1 MMNKLMSYKQN
12 TKKSMLTIA
21 VIALA
26 IILAGTLAL
35 NPIGK
40 GDKVL
45 AASAPIPINLIYY
58 GSNTSSVTAA
68 IIAAHPEFLVDN
80 SPAGPWGGDAN
91 VSEYMAAGIKYFE
104 YLDGG
109 YEGTQA
115 RAIPNDLQ
123 SNLNYITAV
132 AKEGAYG
139 IFLDEVSDSPDAASI
154 SYLSAIYNAAHTL
167 GLKVAFNTGVS
178 SFSSVLMNYC
188 DYMNS
193 SETWGNN
200 TLTSSQTT
208 YGSRIWMETEGV
220 TSASA
225 AATLTEGAWND
236 GILAEYAC
244 GDYNDLPSWLSSYI
258 SLIAGTSPSTPVV
271 SSPNITT
278 TSLANGTV
286 GTAYS
291 QTLAATGGTAP
302 YTWKISS
309 GTLPAGL
316 SFSTKGVISGTPTTA
331 CDPSVTFEVVDN
343 NSMTAAES
351 LAITI
356 NSMTVST
363 STLSITTSALPS
375 GTVGSAYS
383 QTLSATGGTTPYSW
397 TISSG
402 TLPSGLTLSSSGVI
416 SGTPTT
422 AIDPSVTFEVIG
434 NNGSTATKALSIT
447 IGSAVAVTGSTTGN
461 TTGVVESKGIAT
473 GATNE
478 YDLYLKIT
486 STTVS
491 GVKVGQEVWLAAT
504 TTNFPNLLT
513 VGATVTGNLNDS
525 LGWWVLN

>member
-1 MMNKLMSYKQN
+1 M
-12 TKKSMLTIA
+12 KKSISFNRNVKKSILTIA
-21 VIALA
+21 TNGLA
-26 IILAGTLAL
+26 VLVAATLAL

-40 GDKVL
+40 GSEVL
-45 AASAPIPINLIYY
+45 AATAPVPVNLIYY

-68 IIAAHPEFLVDN
+68 IIAVHPEFLVDN

-139 IFLDEVSDSPDAASI
+139 IFLDEVSDSPNATSI
-154 SYLSAIYNAAHTL
+154 SYLSQIYNAAHAL

-178 SFSSVLMNYC
+178 SFSTVLMNYC

-200 TLTSSQTT
+200 TLTSSQIT

-225 AATLTEGAWND
+225 AAVLTEGAWND

-258 SLIAGTSPSTPVV
+258 SLIAGISPSSPVI
-271 SSPNITT
+271 SSPSITT

-291 QTLAATGGTAP
+291 QTLAATGGVAP
-302 YTWKISS
+302 YTWEITS

-316 SFSTKGVISGTPTTA
+316 SFSANGVISGTPTIA
-331 CDPSVTFEVVDN
+331 SDPP
-343 NSMTAAES
+343 
-351 LAITI
+351 I
-356 NSMTVST
+356 
-363 STLSITTSALPS
+363 
-375 GTVGSAYS
+375 
-383 QTLSATGGTTPYSW
+383 
-397 TISSG
+397 
-402 TLPSGLTLSSSGVI
+402 
-416 SGTPTT
+416 
-422 AIDPSVTFEVIG
+422 TFEVIA
-434 NNGSTATKALSIT
+434 NNGLTATKTLSVT
-447 IGSAVAVTGSTTGN
+447 IGSVVAATGN
-461 TTGVVESKGIAT
+461 ATGVVESKVATSAGSGDLVITGSLPEDVNGDGVVNILDVVSIGLHWNTRVSDPNFDIACDVNGDGIV
-473 GATNE
+473 NMS
-478 YDLYLKIT
+478 DVVL
-486 STTVS
+486 
-491 GVKVGQEVWLAAT
+491 VGLHWNQTW
-504 TTNFPNLLT
+504 
-513 VGATVTGNLNDS
+513 
-525 LGWWVLN
+525 